1 MNPEES
7 MFQEARTALAD
18 GDQDRARDLLA
29 RLLKIQPGKAD
40 YWLWMSATVNTSKER
55 IFCLNEALRI
65 DPKNSM
71 ARRGLILE
79 GQLPPEKNLSIPLH
93 TFYKNWKSPQIAQDA
108 AENRRSSLIR
118 MGIAA
123 GGLILIVALIAVG
136 LFGTRWLRRSFLSF
150 LFAPTPGLKFPTV
163 SEQTSATLEIT
174 PSPTSDIPTPPWA
187 ALKATY
193 TPTAV
198 YINTPHPRSEAYR
211 AALRAEQEG
220 RWDEAITYLQQAADL
235 EPDAPDLQYHI
246 ADAYLQ
252 QGNLDQALYRFS
264 ALIGSDPNFA
274 PAYYGRARARMQ
286 QTSPRLADARQDLT
300 TALQLDGQF
309 VGAAL
314 ELANLELIDD
324 NADAALQVLDTI
336 SVQAQESTRFHLLRA
351 AALLQAQRPAD
362 ALPEARRANQLDLTE
377 LAAYRLMAQAALE
390 LDEPQEA
397 VNALQAYTQGNTQDI
412 EALFWLGQAHQALG
426 QTDKAIDA
434 YTRSLSI
441 DSRQFDALYQR
452 ALLFLETGQK
462 EKAAADLNAA
472 LTYAPRTFEA
482 SADLGIAF
490 FQAEA
495 PGNAYQQLS
504 VAEGLASDSAQKAV
518 VFYWRAQCLEQ
529 LDKATAALRDWQA
542 LEALPA
548 SQVQAEWLE
557 MAADRI
563 ADIITPTRTPVTPT
577 STQTRWPTRT
587 STPLPGQKTTASP
600 SQAITLSPNP
610 SATP

>member
-18 GDQDRARDLLA
+18 GDRERARDLLA

-93 TFYKNWKSPQIAQDA
+93 TFYKNWKSPQIAEDTA
-108 AENRRSSLIR
+108 ANRRSALMR
-118 MGIAA
+118 MGFAA
-123 GGLILIVALIAVG
+123 GGLILIAALIAVG

-163 SEQTSATLEIT
+163 SEQFSATLEVT
-174 PSPTSDIPTPPWA
+174 ASPTSDIPTPPWA

-211 AALRAEQEG
+211 AALRAKQDG
-220 RWDEAITYLQQAADL
+220 KWDEAITYFQQAADL

-252 QGNLDQALYRFS
+252 QGNLDQAIHRFS
-264 ALIGSDPNFA
+264 ALIGSSPNFA

-286 QTSPRLADARQDLT
+286 QSSPRMANVRQDLT

-309 VGAAL
+309 VDAAL
-314 ELANLELIDD
+314 ELASLELTD
-324 NADAALQVLDTI
+324 NKTDAALQVLDAF

-377 LAAYRLMAQAALE
+377 LAAYRLIAQAALQ
-390 LDEPQEA
+390 LNEPQEA
-397 VNALQAYTQGNTQDI
+397 VNALQAYTQANSQDI
-412 EALFWLGQAHQALG
+412 EALKWLGQAHQALG

-441 DSRQFDALYQR
+441 DGRQFDALYQR
-452 ALLFLETGQK
+452 ALLLLETDQK

-472 LTYAPRTFEA
+472 LTYVPRTFDAYA
-482 SADLGIAF
+482 SLGIAL
-490 FQAEA
+490 FQAEV

-504 VAEGLASDSAQKAV
+504 VAEGLASDGAQKAV
-518 VFYWRAQCLEQ
+518 VYYWRAQCLEQ
-529 LDKATAALRDWQA
+529 LDKETAALRDWQSLA
-542 LEALPA
+542 ALPA
-548 SQVQAEWLE
+548 GQVQPEWLE
-557 MAADRI
+557 MAAKRI
-563 ADIITPTRTPVTPT
+563 AAIITPTRTPVTPT

-587 STPLPGQKTTASP
+587 STPQPGQKTTASP
-600 SQAITLSPNP
+600 ALTLSPNL
-610 SATP
+610 STTP

>member
-7 MFQEARTALAD
+7 MFQEARTALAE
-18 GDQDRARDLLA
+18 GDRDRARDLLA

-79 GQLPPEKNLSIPLH
+79 GQLPPVKNLSIPLH
-93 TFYKNWKSPQIAQDA
+93 TFYKNWKSPQIAEDTA
-108 AENRRSSLIR
+108 ANRRSALMR
-118 MGIAA
+118 MGLAA
-123 GGLILIVALIAVG
+123 GGLILIVTLIAVG

-163 SEQTSATLEIT
+163 SEQFSATVEVT

-193 TPTAV
+193 TPTAI

-220 RWDEAITYLQQAADL
+220 RWDEAISYFQQAANL
-235 EPDAPDLQYHI
+235 EPEAPDLQYHI

-252 QGNLDQALYRFS
+252 QGNLDQAIHRFS
-264 ALIGSDPNFA
+264 ALIGSSPNFA

-286 QTSPRLADARQDLT
+286 QSSPRLANARQDLL

-309 VGAAL
+309 VNAAL
-314 ELANLELIDD
+314 ELASLELTD
-324 NADAALQVLDTI
+324 NKTDAALQVLDSV
-336 SVQAQESTRFHLLRA
+336 SVQAQESTRYHLLRA

-377 LAAYRLMAQAALE
+377 LAAYRLIAQAAL
-390 LDEPQEA
+390 LLNEPQEA
-397 VNALQAYTQGNTQDI
+397 VNALQAYTQANSQDI
-412 EALFWLGQAHQALG
+412 EALKWLGQAHQTLG

-441 DSRQFDALYQR
+441 DGRQFDALYQR
-452 ALLFLETGQK
+452 ALLFLESDQK

-472 LTYAPRTFEA
+472 LTYVPRTFDA
-482 SADLGIAF
+482 YANLGIAL
-490 FQAEA
+490 FQAEV

-504 VAEGLASDSAQKAV
+504 VAEGLASDGTQKAIV
-518 VFYWRAQCLEQ
+518 YYWRAQCLEK
-529 LDKATAALRDWQA
+529 LDKGTAALRDWQTLA
-542 LEALPA
+542 ALPS
-548 SQVQAEWLE
+548 SQVKSEWFE
-557 MAADRI
+557 MAAKRI
-563 ADIITPTRTPVTPT
+563 TAIITPTRTPITPT

-587 STPLPGQKTTASP
+587 ATPQPGQKTTASP
-600 SQAITLSPNP
+600 VLTLPPNL
-610 SATP
+610 STTP